1 MEDTRNDQQLNPPKL
16 KLAKKQSIIRSDPDL
31 EMEVDIA
38 KPKWQYFHKKSIQ
51 RSEEPTKDQLKEGT
65 GLWQQNKPHLQQ
77 SVILSITNPSRAL
90 NQVLQT
96 LIEVT
101 VGDLL
106 RVSKELS
113 SLLLESMKFKVAD
126 QLEAL

>member
-1 MEDTRNDQQLNPPKL
+1 MPSVPIPIVPTPVNNIAKPSFDFCKLQFTKIQPVDTCAPKYNENSDFIMEDTRNDQQLNPPKL

-65 GLWQQNKPHLQQ
+65 GLWQQKKPHL
-77 SVILSITNPSRAL
+77 
-90 NQVLQT
+90 
-96 LIEVT
+96 
-101 VGDLL
+101 
-106 RVSKELS
+106 
-113 SLLLESMKFKVAD
+113 
-126 QLEAL
+126 